1 MRLNVQVGID
11 FRMSMK
17 LTEEELETLK
27 QNRKLVEDR
36 IRGLVF
42 DSMGQNFEGDMGF
55 QKVRVKI
62 YQNELT
68 DL

>member
-1 MRLNVQVGID
+1 MRLNVKVGIEYTL
-11 FRMSMK
+11 SLK

-27 QNRKLVEDR
+27 KNRKIVEDK
-36 IRGLVF
+36 IRELVYNTT
-42 DSMGQNFEGDMGF
+42 GQDCDGDIGF

-68 DL
+68 NL

>member
-62 YQNELT
+62 FQNELT
-68 DL
+68 NL

>member
-1 MRLNVQVGID
+1 MRLNVKVGIEYTL
-11 FRMSMK
+11 SLK

-27 QNRKLVEDR
+27 KNRKIVEDK
-36 IRGLVF
+36 IRELVYNTT
-42 DSMGQNFEGDMGF
+42 GQDCEGDIGF

-68 DL
+68 NL

>member
-1 MRLNVQVGID
+1 MRLNVKVGIEYTL
-11 FRMSMK
+11 SLK

-27 QNRKLVEDR
+27 KHRKIVEDK
-36 IRGLVF
+36 IRELVYNTT
-42 DSMGQNFEGDMGF
+42 GQDCDGDIGF

-68 DL
+68 NL

>member
-1 MRLNVQVGID
+1 MRLNVKVGIEYTL
-11 FRMSMK
+11 SLK

-27 QNRKLVEDR
+27 KHRKIVEDK
-36 IRGLVF
+36 IRELVF
-42 DSMGQNFEGDMGF
+42 NTTGQDCEGDIGF

>member
-42 DSMGQNFEGDMGF
+42 DSMGQNFEGDIGF

-68 DL
+68 NL

>member
-11 FRMSMK
+11 FRVSMK

-27 QNRKLVEDR
+27 QNRKLVEDK
-36 IRGLVF
+36 IRELVYNTA
-42 DSMGQNFEGDMGF
+42 GQDCDGDIGF